1 MPLVFVRKL
10 REVPFADTALYHATL
25 ALGSTFQGA
34 YNLRAWVCDA
44 DDALLWC
51 TVQHATMR
59 VSRDG
64 RQAPELRASGTRA
77 IAIGA
82 SHVVRREDA
91 GRVA

>member
-1 MPLVFVRKL
+1 MFVRKL
-10 REVPFADTALYHATL
+10 REVPYADPALYHVTL
-25 ALGSTFQGA
+25 PLGSAFQGA

-51 TVQHATMR
+51 TLQDATMR

-64 RQAPELRASGTRA
+64 RQAPVLRATGTRA